1 MRSFGLKASGC
12 SMWSI
17 RFYCF
22 IYIHSTTN
30 EESPALLNCIQHKL
44 NYGIITKKSIRGQV
58 MLIKFF
64 IKPRKGVL
72 DPQGRAV
79 AESLKSLGFDN
90 VKDVKVGKYIEVY
103 VDSTDKEKAIE
114 EAKEMAKKAIVNDL
128 IEDYEIQVVE

>member
-1 MRSFGLKASGC
+1 
-12 SMWSI
+12 
-17 RFYCF
+17 
-22 IYIHSTTN
+22 
-30 EESPALLNCIQHKL
+30 
-44 NYGIITKKSIRGQV
+44 

-103 VDSTDKEKAIE
+103 VENTDKEKAIE

>member
-1 MRSFGLKASGC
+1 
-12 SMWSI
+12 
-17 RFYCF
+17 
-22 IYIHSTTN
+22 
-30 EESPALLNCIQHKL
+30 
-44 NYGIITKKSIRGQV
+44 

-79 AESLKSLGFDN
+79 AESLKSSGFDN

-128 IEDYEIQVVE
+128 IEDSEIQVVE

>member
-1 MRSFGLKASGC
+1 
-12 SMWSI
+12 
-17 RFYCF
+17 
-22 IYIHSTTN
+22 
-30 EESPALLNCIQHKL
+30 
-44 NYGIITKKSIRGQV
+44 

-103 VDSTDKEKAIE
+103 VDSKDKEKAIE

>member
-1 MRSFGLKASGC
+1 
-12 SMWSI
+12 
-17 RFYCF
+17 
-22 IYIHSTTN
+22 
-30 EESPALLNCIQHKL
+30 
-44 NYGIITKKSIRGQV
+44 

-79 AESLKSLGFDN
+79 AESLKSLGFNN

>member
-1 MRSFGLKASGC
+1 
-12 SMWSI
+12 
-17 RFYCF
+17 
-22 IYIHSTTN
+22 
-30 EESPALLNCIQHKL
+30 
-44 NYGIITKKSIRGQV
+44 

-90 VKDVKVGKYIEVY
+90 VKDIKVGKYIEVY

>member
-1 MRSFGLKASGC
+1 
-12 SMWSI
+12 
-17 RFYCF
+17 
-22 IYIHSTTN
+22 
-30 EESPALLNCIQHKL
+30 
-44 NYGIITKKSIRGQV
+44 

-103 VDSTDKEKAIE
+103 VESTDKEKAIE
-114 EAKEMAKKAIVNDL
+114 EAKEMAKKAIVNGL